1 MMPCGN
7 FPKHAEKI
15 ETEDGIAYLRKNEI
29 LKQQMWYE
37 SDSENNT
44 IFKLEIED
52 VKELLWMNKNGQKPK
67 SLEDFA
73 LVEEVKVDES
83 KHEDLV
89 GQVTLNTLEEK
100 ERKNRRNRNNRNRG
114 GNDRNRPNPNKQ
126 AGSNTGGTGDKP
138 TGNAGGN
145 RGNNRGNNQG
155 GGNRGNN
162 RGNNRGPRPPRDNK
176 GDNTKKD

>member
-1 MMPCGN
+1 MLKRLKRKKALLTCV
-7 FPKHAEKI
+7 KRD
-15 ETEDGIAYLRKNEI
+15 TEAADVGIKY
-29 LKQQMWYE
+29 
-37 SDSENNT
+37 DSENNT

-52 VKELLWMNKNGQKPK
+52 VKELLWMNKNGKKPK

-89 GQVTLNTLEEK
+89 GQVSLNTLEEK

-114 GNDRNRPNPNKQ
+114 NDRNRPNPNKQ
-126 AGSNTGGTGDKP
+126 SGANSGTKSADANARNQ
-138 TGNAGGN
+138 GNN
-145 RGNNRGNNQG
+145 RSGNNRGNNPG

-162 RGNNRGPRPPRDNK
+162 RGNRPPKDNK
-176 GDNTKKD
+176 EDNTKKKD